1 MSLIKIDKSIALK
14 GLSTQEILAKYDSEL
29 MDFFDRK
36 AKEKN
41 YDNRITCS
49 LRAGYPGPF
58 QVEGLAFAQWMD
70 ACNAHCYEVT
80 QEIQAGT
87 RTIPT
92 FEELS
97 SEFPALVW

>member
-1 MSLIKIDKSIALK
+1 MSLIKIDPSIAIK
-14 GLSTQEILAKYDSEL
+14 GLSAQEILAKYDQEL
-29 MDFFDRK
+29 MNFFDSK

-70 ACNAHCYEVT
+70 ACNAYCYEVIQDV
-80 QEIQAGT
+80 QEGS
-87 RTIPT
+87 RTVPS

>member
-1 MSLIKIDKSIALK
+1 MNLIKIDKSIIFK
-14 GLSTQEILAKYDSEL
+14 GLSTAEILAKYDSEL
-29 MDFFDRK
+29 MNFFDKK

-58 QVEGLAFAQWMD
+58 QAEGLAFALWMD
-70 ACNAHCYEVT
+70 QCNAYCYEII

-97 SEFPALVW
+97 SEFPELVW

>member
-1 MSLIKIDKSIALK
+1 MSLVKIDKSIAFK
-14 GLSTQEILAKYDSEL
+14 GLSTAETLAKYDSEL
-29 MDFFDRK
+29 MNFFDRK

-58 QVEGLAFAQWMD
+58 QAEGLAFAQWMD
-70 ACNAHCYEVT
+70 QCNAYCYEVIQDI
-80 QEIQAGT
+80 QEGT
-87 RTIPT
+87 RVIPT

-97 SEFPALVW
+97 SEFPELVW